1 MASDSSNDQ
10 ELALKKRARRRLVG
24 AISLVLLM
32 VIVLPM
38 ILQDRSALAPQE
50 TIKITIPAENV
61 KKQIDST
68 VNDKEVSAEPQ
79 VDVVTNDTQVR
90 TDPTLENTKEDVTNV
105 KAQVAESSGKD
116 NHKSGKMEMQ
126 LSENKGKVAQDSN
139 TAVINSSETK
149 VATEEKVKST
159 NSETF
164 TIQVG
169 VFSDMGNV
177 KLLQE
182 KLKQE
187 GLTSKTENI
196 ATAKGE
202 KIRLKA
208 GVFKSRQEAAYAL
221 VKLQEDNLTGMV
233 ISNN

>member
-1 MASDSSNDQ
+1 
-10 ELALKKRARRRLVG
+10 
-24 AISLVLLM
+24 
-32 VIVLPM
+32 
-38 ILQDRSALAPQE
+38 
-50 TIKITIPAENV
+50 
-61 KKQIDST
+61 
-68 VNDKEVSAEPQ
+68 
-79 VDVVTNDTQVR
+79 
-90 TDPTLENTKEDVTNV
+90 
-105 KAQVAESSGKD
+105 
-116 NHKSGKMEMQ
+116 
-126 LSENKGKVAQDSN
+126 
-139 TAVINSSETK
+139 
-149 VATEEKVKST
+149 
-159 NSETF
+159 
-164 TIQVG
+164 
-169 VFSDMGNV
+169 MGNV